1 VVPIARTVWLWPL
14 TWIELD
20 DINVY
25 KPGYDSHPPRMQKA
39 WTAEEKAKWRIKMRN
54 LNPNYDQ
61 SLNPGVNYEIAFRK
75 LPKDIKIYKP
85 TTIRLNKA
93 GSVEEQWKAVL
104 VPLGGGLRDCKRHK
118 VQKMFDVV
126 RTEQGKL
133 SIARRQG
140 N

>member
-1 VVPIARTVWLWPL
+1 
-14 TWIELD
+14 
-20 DINVY
+20 
-25 KPGYDSHPPRMQKA
+25 MQYA
-39 WTAEEKAKWRIKMRN
+39 WTDKEKEKWRIKMRN

-85 TTIRLNKA
+85 TTIRLNRA
-93 GSVEEQWKAVL
+93 GSVEEQWKAVA

-126 RTEQGKL
+126 RTEQGRL